1 MQSPHGIIVSVFR
14 LKFFTLLFLAA
25 LSATILIGCERQ
37 LLSPI
42 DPTDPSQTTVQLAQ
56 KALSELADT
65 AAELSFVEFANAAS
79 GVAEILAIEDGAS
92 VEPTY
97 FRIVE
102 LARSATAFAQVF
114 VKAGCEVEALQKF
127 GEASVNVAKAY
138 TIRDAEDMEQ
148 ALQKLAQAAVT
159 AEKLLQQ
166 FLTNDTF
173 IPFAFGYD
181 YTPYRANNLYIPGQ
195 ILVAYDDTI
204 RPETETR
211 TAIKEFLTL
220 KGYTVELKTGSWFDS
235 IVLDVA
241 VDPLFLGEGLIEKIP
256 GIASVQ
262 PNFLYA
268 PTVDDEPPLPPPLP
282 PNIVTTNRIIHQV
295 RTRYNKAWCQG
306 NFDLIDSILI
316 EESGLDFFD
325 YAFIRNLADIYAEEI
340 PEAAERIQT
349 NRYSPGSIAAK
360 FLEIYF
366 QDSEKTLDE
375 IIELF
380 RQSVRNR
387 HVTIEDSYW

>member
-1 MQSPHGIIVSVFR
+1 MQSPHGITTSVLQMKCF
-14 LKFFTLLFLAA
+14 KLLFFAA
-25 LSATILIGCERQ
+25 LNTIMLTGCEREFV
-37 LLSPI
+37 SPI
-42 DPTDPSQTTVQLAQ
+42 DPTNPSQTTVQLGQ
-56 KALSELADT
+56 KALSDLADT

-79 GVAEILAIEDGAS
+79 GVAEILAIEDRTS

-181 YTPYRANNLYIPGQ
+181 YTPYRANNLYISGQ

-211 TAIKEFLTL
+211 AAIKEFLTL

-235 IVLDVA
+235 IVLDVS

-282 PNIVTTNRIIHQV
+282 PNAVTTNRIIHQV

-340 PEAAERIQT
+340 PEAAEHIQT
-349 NRYSPGSIAAK
+349 NRFSPGSIAAK

-387 HVTIEDSYW
+387 QVSIR

>member
-1 MQSPHGIIVSVFR
+1 M
-14 LKFFTLLFLAA
+14 KFFILLFVAA
-25 LSATILIGCERQ
+25 LSATTILTGCERQ

-42 DPTDPSQTTVQLAQ
+42 DPTDPSQTTAQLAQ
-56 KALSELADT
+56 KALSDLADT
-65 AAELSFVEFANAAS
+65 AAKHGLLHLADAAS

-92 VEPTY
+92 VGPTY
-97 FRIVE
+97 SRIVG
-102 LARSATAFAQVF
+102 LARTANVSARVF
-114 VKAGCEVEALQKF
+114 VAAGCEVEELQEF
-127 GEASVNVAKAY
+127 GEASVNVAIAY

-148 ALQKLAQAAVT
+148 ALQKLAQEAET
-159 AEKLLQQ
+159 ADKLLQQ
-166 FLTNDTF
+166 LLTNDTF

-181 YTPYRANNLYIPGQ
+181 STPYRANNLYISGQ

-220 KGYTVELKTGSWFDS
+220 KGYTVLQLKTGSWFDS
-235 IVLDVA
+235 IVLDVG
-241 VDPLFLGEGLIEKIP
+241 VDPLFLGKGLIEKIP

-268 PTVDDEPPLPPPLP
+268 PTVEDPFLPPPLP
-282 PNIVTTNRIIHQV
+282 PNVVRTNRIIHQV

-306 NFDLIDSILI
+306 NFDIIDNILI

-325 YAFIRNLADIYAEEI
+325 YAFVRNLANIYGEEI

-349 NRYSPGSIAAK
+349 NRYSPGSIAIE
-360 FLEIYF
+360 FLDIYF
-366 QDSEKTLDE
+366 EDSEKTLDE
-375 IIELF
+375 IIEIF

-387 HVTIEDSYW
+387 HVTIEYSYGRF

>member
-1 MQSPHGIIVSVFR
+1 MQSPHGIATSGLQMKCFK
-14 LKFFTLLFLAA
+14 LLFFTA
-25 LSATILIGCERQ
+25 LSAIILTGCDRQ

-42 DPTDPSQTTVQLAQ
+42 DPTNPPQTTVQLAQ

-79 GVAEILAIEDGAS
+79 GVAEILAIEDRTS

-181 YTPYRANNLYIPGQ
+181 YTPYRANNLYISGQ

-211 TAIKEFLTL
+211 AAIKEFLTL

-235 IVLDVA
+235 IVLDVS

-282 PNIVTTNRIIHQV
+282 PNAVTTNRIIHQV

-340 PEAAERIQT
+340 PEAAEHIQT
-349 NRYSPGSIAAK
+349 NRFSPGSIAAK

-387 HVTIEDSYW
+387 QVSIR